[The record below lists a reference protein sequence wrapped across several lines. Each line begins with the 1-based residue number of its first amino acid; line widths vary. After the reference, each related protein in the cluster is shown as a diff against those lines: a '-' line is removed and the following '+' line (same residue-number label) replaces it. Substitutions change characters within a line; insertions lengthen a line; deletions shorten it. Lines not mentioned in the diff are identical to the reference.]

1 MATIVILLS
10 VVFLFHC
17 LPCPAL
23 DLPSGESSRFIESSE
38 GWLKVGKDSG
48 SVKLSHAPLMLSGK
62 DDGPNSWWFSA
73 PQRFAGDKSAFYGGS
88 LEYRVG
94 FWRYN
99 GDFQKS
105 SMSDKWDIVFVS
117 DKLKIGL
124 PNVVPPLAFLH
135 QVQVNLTESSGWLL
149 EGSQRAPTKK
159 EFKSLLSKL
168 SGIWIRGGYYAGGEE
183 VYLMGVKLSARAEGP
198 GDLQDLKETV
208 KEKEQDSA
216 SEQSKAKHNFDFKL
230 EGSEGSLAFDSE
242 TLYFLSNSDKAPQS
256 VRLSEISSVDVGSD
270 DTVQVYGQNHE
281 VVLNGGRFTSYN
293 VSKLAKFFE
302 TVRKKTNE
310 LKKAKEN
317 SRNLA
322 RESPQHESSKENEKN
337 SFARKASGQE
347 LPRQQTES
355 KQQEEGFQQTAK
367 AESQQKRSK
376 KQVQTQQEDVVSEPP
391 RYERTSK
398 IHKHAGNI
406 ATDNFDHESMKSLQ
420 YQFLSGT
427 ERKRVLKVEKELDIN
442 SRAIYKRLEGG
453 GGLLLLTSDA
463 LIIIPADPESKKK
476 QKTGLHKIA
485 LENLISVER
494 EGNFVEIYDKRKND
508 PIRVN
513 IKHFPFQ
520 ELMDLLDDIS
530 KIMRLV

>member
-1 MATIVILLS
+1 MLIKGLT
-10 VVFLFHC
+10 
-17 LPCPAL
+17 
-23 DLPSGESSRFIESSE
+23 GEFDRKL
-38 GWLKVGKDSG
+38 WL
-48 SVKLSHAPLMLSGK
+48 AP
-62 DDGPNSWWFSA
+62 
-73 PQRFAGDKSAFYGGS
+73 GG
-88 LEYRVG
+88 
-94 FWRYN
+94 F
-99 GDFQKS
+99 
-105 SMSDKWDIVFVS
+105 
-117 DKLKIGL
+117 
-124 PNVVPPLAFLH
+124 
-135 QVQVNLTESSGWLL
+135 TESSDEEGIQEFALQIVGDLVRSSLPSVLL
-149 EGSQRAPTKK
+149 YDNAKR
-159 EFKSLLSKL
+159 
-168 SGIWIRGGYYAGGEE
+168 IRGGYYAGGEE

-216 SEQSKAKHNFDFKL
+216 SEQSKAKHNFDFK
-230 EGSEGSLAFDSE
+230 AD
-242 TLYFLSNSDKAPQS
+242 FLVFCPRCAYEFAAGGH
-256 VRLSEISSVDVGSD
+256 EISSVDVGSD

-310 LKKAKEN
+310 LKKVREQVRQVKLISRQAKEN

-427 ERKRVLKVEKELDIN
+427 ERKRVLKVCVSCPNIVRQVLQVEKELDIN

-463 LIIIPADPESKKK
+463 LIIIPADP
-476 QKTGLHKIA
+476 G
-485 LENLISVER
+485 
-494 EGNFVEIYDKRKND
+494 Y
-508 PIRVN
+508 
-513 IKHFPFQ
+513 
-520 ELMDLLDDIS
+520 
-530 KIMRLV
+530 LVITMSDS